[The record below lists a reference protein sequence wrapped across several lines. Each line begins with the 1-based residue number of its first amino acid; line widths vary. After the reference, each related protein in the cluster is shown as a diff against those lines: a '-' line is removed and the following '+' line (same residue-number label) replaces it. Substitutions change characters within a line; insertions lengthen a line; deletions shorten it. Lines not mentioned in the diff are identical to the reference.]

1 MNINEL
7 FEKLQ
12 ERFGED
18 EIKGEFSLNG
28 NCIIWEYNLD
38 NNSEEIQIPISGDD
52 DDDEITF
59 DFEAVSPEELMLEVY
74 NEVLGLIELFFDELE
89 ETDNW
94 TFSDSDIVDNTISFK
109 IF

>member
-7 FEKLQ
+7 FGKLV

-18 EIKGEFSLNG
+18 EIKGEFTLNG

-38 NNSEEIQIPISGDD
+38 NNSEEIQMPISDG

-59 DFEAVSPEELMLEVY
+59 DFDAVSPEELLQEAY
-74 NEVLGLIELFFDELE
+74 NEVLALLELFFDELE

-94 TFSDSDIVDNTISFK
+94 TFSDSDVVDNTISFK

>member
-7 FEKLQ
+7 FEKLI

-18 EIKGEFSLNG
+18 EIKGEFTLNG

-38 NNSEEIQIPISGDD
+38 NNSEEIQTPISDD
-52 DDDEITF
+52 DEDEITF
-59 DFEAVSPEELMLEVY
+59 DFDAVSPEELLQEAY
-74 NEVLGLIELFFDELE
+74 NEVLALLELFFDELE

-94 TFSDSDIVDNTISFK
+94 TFSDSDVVDNTISFK